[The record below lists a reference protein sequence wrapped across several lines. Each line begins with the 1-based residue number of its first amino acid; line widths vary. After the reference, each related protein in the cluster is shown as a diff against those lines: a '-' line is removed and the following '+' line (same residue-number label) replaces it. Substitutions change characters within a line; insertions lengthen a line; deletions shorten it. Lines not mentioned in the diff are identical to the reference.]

1 MTKTSRRPAGTPT
14 RRGAPAPG
22 ADIPAVIVYVVL
34 GLLVIPVV
42 AVTVFSAMIVAR
54 HGAVADEEAAREKVL
69 LAARQQA
76 LNFTTI
82 GYKSVDRDV
91 QRVINGATGD
101 FRASYEQNRTTI
113 KQTVTK
119 NKSTSKGEV
128 LSAGLR
134 SVDSD
139 SAVALVV
146 VDASVTNVAHEKP
159 TLQNYRMQL
168 DLAKTGDRWLVSG
181 VEFVG

>member
-1 MTKTSRRPAGTPT
+1 MSVAYAVLAVFVLPV
-14 RRGAPAPG
+14 
-22 ADIPAVIVYVVL
+22 IAVIVFS
-34 GLLVIPVV
+34 VIIVSRHNEV
-42 AVTVFSAMIVAR
+42 AA
-54 HGAVADEEAAREKVL
+54 EERSREAVL

-82 GYKSVDRDV
+82 GYKTVDRDV

-101 FRASYEQNRTTI
+101 FRASYQQNRKTI

-119 NKSTSKGEV
+119 NRSTSKGEV

-146 VDASVTNVAHEKP
+146 VDASVTNVAHKKP

-168 DLAKTGDRWLVSG
+168 DLARSRDRWLVSG